1 MYLIEVLRNHIQNC
15 RASQNHDVSWLKSE
29 MKRKL
34 TLTKNIA
41 LQMSY
46 NIVMTSILK
55 KLTLKPWFSIMFAL
69 SKYLLISLI
78 HQLAFFKILND
89 GNLYMSDVQFSN
101 LTSSIFCKCIHT
113 WHMNRT
119 SDIKTIY
126 TLSTFLSP
134 AVERP
139 SSFSF
144 FLMSL
149 SDIRLY
155 TNLAMGF
162 LLGVCLKA
170 VNEQSINTDGCL
182 LQTNWRM
189 QQPKTWVSQTI
200 FHCIVVGKKQPIE
213 NKSL

>member
-1 MYLIEVLRNHIQNC
+1 MFH
-15 RASQNHDVSWLKSE
+15 
-29 MKRKL
+29 
-34 TLTKNIA
+34 
-41 LQMSY
+41 

-89 GNLYMSDVQFSN
+89 RNLYMSDVQFSN

-113 WHMNRT
+113 RYMNRT
-119 SDIKTIY
+119 SNINTIY

-144 FLMSL
+144 FLISL

-170 VNEQSINTDGCL
+170 VNKERVYILRAVYCRQTEGC
-182 LQTNWRM
+182 NN
-189 QQPKTWVSQTI
+189 PKHE
-200 FHCIVVGKKQPIE
+200 F
-213 NKSL
+213 LR